1 MHELDYPA
9 CGHTPCTSSF
19 PARLCLSMHRK
30 AIFISSIQISGLH
43 GLVNAAASVQQQGD
57 MSASKKRKL
66 ELGGGE
72 DGQQQQPGFAV
83 GATSSMPPPS
93 SRSGLMPPPRKRS
106 EDDAWVLPR
115 RGVQQALKAAGLDKD
130 FKLEVCRLGET
141 EVVGGGNEL
150 QGALMELYG
159 TLIENAVQFG
169 CSNARMRK
177 VRSDMARLHAY
188 LLSPVLTVPACSP
201 KCSSRETWPCTWKG
215 PGAFRFLAFQGSK
228 SEHTGAPLHKVL
240 GHMYLQATCRCVIFM
255 PMAWSQRVLL
265 GEVYINRMPVLHNIH
280 IVS

>member
-1 MHELDYPA
+1 MQGQPGDF
-9 CGHTPCTSSF
+9 S
-19 PARLCLSMHRK
+19 
-30 AIFISSIQISGLH
+30 
-43 GLVNAAASVQQQGD
+43 AASVQQQGD

-130 FKLEVCRLGET
+130 FKLE
-141 EVVGGGNEL
+141 GGNEL

-177 VRSDMARLHAY
+177 SQVLKPRDMAVYLERTWGISVPGFSGEQVRAHRRPAVSEVHRRRLTA
-188 LLSPVLTVPACSP
+188 
-201 KCSSRETWPCTWKG
+201 SRQVVNDTLPRRG
-215 PGAFRFLAFQGSK
+215 GGGGGGGAAAAGQ
-228 SEHTGAPLHKVL
+228 
-240 GHMYLQATCRCVIFM
+240 
-255 PMAWSQRVLL
+255 SQQ
-265 GEVYINRMPVLHNIH
+265 
-280 IVS
+280 